1 MNLNPLAWCAW
12 AVAALA
18 AAFIDRN
25 PYLQLLLLLVLIN
38 VWLPYRQGRRGYW
51 KLGLLLAMAPVLFDV
66 ALSRFGHHALVRLP
80 PVPLIGGAWTLEAL
94 AFGASTGMA
103 LLLVVAVFG
112 VLQVTVRSAD
122 LVSLLPPFLY
132 RAGTV
137 FALAI
142 AFAPHTIGTLR
153 SISEARRL
161 RGYRSGWRAAP
172 ALLVPLLLTT
182 LERALQY
189 AESLDARGYG
199 TRRRSRYRGLGW
211 RVADGVTLVAAAG
224 SLLLV
229 IVQPSAPYNA
239 YQDVVPAFPGIA
251 GFAAV
256 LLLVVP
262 ALWVA
267 TDRRV
272 HAADL
277 V

>member
-1 MNLNPLAWCAW
+1 M
-12 AVAALA
+12 AALA

-38 VWLPYRQGRRGYW
+38 VWLPYRQARHGYW
-51 KLGLLLAMAPVLFDV
+51 RLGVLLALTPVLFDV
-66 ALSRFGHHALVRLP
+66 ALSRFGRHVLVRLP
-80 PVPLIGGAWTLEAL
+80 EIPVIGGAWTLEAI

-103 LLLVVAVFG
+103 LLLVVAAFG

-132 RAGTV
+132 RAGTI

-142 AFAPHTIGTLR
+142 AFAPHTIASLR

-161 RGYRSGWRAAP
+161 RGHRRGWRAAP

-189 AESLDARGYG
+189 AESLDARGFG
-199 TRRRSRYRGLGW
+199 TRRRSRYRRLRW
-211 RVADGVTLVAAAG
+211 RAADGVVLVAAAC
-224 SLLLV
+224 SLLLM
-229 IVQPSAPYNA
+229 IVQGPTPYNA
-239 YQDVVPAFPGIA
+239 YQDVVPPFPGIA

-262 ALWVA
+262 ALWAA

>member
-1 MNLNPLAWCAW
+1 MNLNPIAWCAW
-12 AVAALA
+12 AMAALA
-18 AAFIDRN
+18 AAFINRN

-51 KLGLLLAMAPVLFDV
+51 KLGVLLATAPVLFDI
-66 ALSRFGHHALVRLP
+66 ALSRFGHHVLFQLP
-80 PVPLIGGAWTLEAL
+80 PVPVIGGPWTLEAL

-112 VLQVTVRSAD
+112 VLQATVRSAD

-142 AFAPHTIGTLR
+142 AFAPHTIASLR
-153 SISEARRL
+153 SIGEARRL
-161 RGYRSGWRAAP
+161 RGHRSGWRAAP

-199 TRRRSRYRGLGW
+199 NRRRSRYRHLRW
-211 RVADGVTLVAAAG
+211 RAADRLSLVAAAG
-224 SLLLV
+224 CFVLV
-229 IVQPSAPYNA
+229 IVQPATPYNA
-239 YQDVVPAFPGIA
+239 YQDLVPAVPGVI
-251 GFAAV
+251 GLGAV
-256 LLLVVP
+256 LLLVIP
-262 ALWVA
+262 ALFAVA
-267 TDRRV
+267 DRRDHV
-272 HAADL
+272 ADL